1 MNNFNK
7 QKGSSLIVCM
17 VFLLLLTILGVSSMQ
32 SATMQEKMVGNAIEE
47 NRAFQ
52 LAEAGLRAGE
62 AHVQASSASLTSSVT
77 AYALPARG
85 AVPSGGGWS
94 TATVNGKTVYYHI
107 QNVTT
112 ASSVFRVTAIGY
124 GVDATSRV
132 VLLSTFRPI

>member
-1 MNNFNK
+1 MNSSRM
-7 QKGSSLIVCM
+7 QKGSSLIICM
-17 VFLLLLTILGVSSMQ
+17 IFLLLLTILGVSSMQ

-62 AHVQASSASLTSSVT
+62 ADVQANSAAITSVT
-77 AYALPARG
+77 AYVLPDRG
-85 AVPSGGGWS
+85 VVPGGGWS

-107 QNVTT
+107 QRVAS
-112 ASSVFRVTAIGY
+112 ASSVFRVAAIGY

>member
-1 MNNFNK
+1 MAIFRK

-32 SATMQEKMVGNAIEE
+32 SATMQEKMAGNAIEE

-62 AHVQASSASLTSSVT
+62 ANVQANSATLTSVT
-77 AYALPARG
+77 AYTLPVRG
-85 AVPSGGGWS
+85 ALPSGGGWS
-94 TATVNGKTVYYHI
+94 TSTVNGKTVYFHI
-107 QNVTT
+107 QRVAT
-112 ASSVFRVTAIGY
+112 ASSVFRVAAIGY
-124 GVDATSRV
+124 GVDPTSRV